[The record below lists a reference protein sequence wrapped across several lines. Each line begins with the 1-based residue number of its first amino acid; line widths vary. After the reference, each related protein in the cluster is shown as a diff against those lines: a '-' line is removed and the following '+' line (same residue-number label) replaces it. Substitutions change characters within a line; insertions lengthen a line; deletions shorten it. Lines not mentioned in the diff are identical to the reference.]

1 MDILNELWKLWSYP
15 YYGEYPR
22 YGEIKR
28 YRVVS
33 EDDYDITPKESVL
46 KRMVENTESQIDT
59 QRRLKQK
66 AIEEYDRRIAELEEE
81 LQRQK
86 KRLKPQ
92 QREGRG

>member
-1 MDILNELWKLWSYP
+1 MA
-15 YYGEYPR
+15 YPR

-46 KRMVENTESQIDT
+46 KRMVENTESKIDT
-59 QRRLKQK
+59 QRRLRQK

-81 LQRQK
+81 LQKQK
-86 KRLKPQ
+86 KRLKP
-92 QREGRG
+92 